1 MKLPRKI
8 LFISVITLSVIF
20 IAVHLFLTFRGKAII
35 IKQIE
40 AITNKKTTISY
51 FGLTP
56 LFHLEIKNLNIE
68 GLFKADSVFIS
79 PSIISLMGGNIVLN
93 SIRLVNP
100 HLTYYRTPPKV
111 IRAEITAPAPTAST
125 QAASAASEAKSE
137 NLRPLR
143 LAFKRLKV
151 KNGSLDFI
159 DYSVSPQGLK
169 ISLKN
174 IYFRLNNLYFYPR
187 PAITDFELKA
197 QVPWQQ
203 GQKEGTVEVQGWLN
217 LFKKDIQATVKII
230 DIDGIYLYPYYSNWV
245 DLEKAR
251 IESAKLNFTSNIQ
264 GLNNNVVADCRLE
277 LADIVRKP
285 RAPDEPQEKAEKITD
300 VVLELFKAL
309 DQGKMVLNFKINT
322 KMTSPKFNFGDIKG
336 AFEDKLA
343 LAQQDGKL
351 SVDDVLGLPVK
362 LFQGTVKGA
371 TDISKAVIDG
381 TFAVGNE
388 IKKSVEASFKKTTAE

>member
-8 LFISVITLSVIF
+8 LFISVISLLVIF
-20 IAVHLFLTFRGKAII
+20 VAAHLFLTFRGKAII

-56 LFHLEIKNLNIE
+56 LFHLEIKNLKVE
-68 GLFKADSVFIS
+68 GLLQVDSVFLS
-79 PSIISLMGGNIVLN
+79 PSIINLLGGNIVLN
-93 SIRLVNP
+93 SIRFVNP
-100 HLTYYRTPPKV
+100 HFTYYRAPPQV
-111 IRAEITAPAPTAST
+111 IQTPAPITPT
-125 QAASAASEAKSE
+125 QAASAASEVKSG

-151 KNGSLDFI
+151 KNGTLDFI
-159 DYSVSPQGLK
+159 DYSVAPQGLK

-174 IYFRLNNLYFYPR
+174 IYLRINNLYFYPR
-187 PAITDFELKA
+187 PAITDFELKT

-203 GQKEGTVEVQGWLN
+203 GQKEGTVEAQGWLN
-217 LFKKDIQATVKII
+217 LFKKDMQAAVKIT

-285 RAPDEPQEKAEKITD
+285 RAPEEPQEKAEKITD
-300 VVLELFKAL
+300 VVLDMFKAL

-322 KMTSPKFNFGDIKG
+322 KMTSPAFNFGDIKG

-343 LAQQDGKL
+343 LAQQDSKL
-351 SVDDVLGLPVK
+351 SVDDVLELPVK

-388 IKKSVEASFKKTTAE
+388 IKKSVEASFKKEPTSEQ